1 MCCSKSKLSFN
12 TSIFFFLNFL
22 TTPRLTFFFQHS
34 YKLVKYILV
43 FKVSSKFYRL
53 QNYPGSMVFIL
64 CYLKEDTLKVHFCII
79 LRDCKS
85 SIKAELGN
93 EHLMTGPTGNSEF
106 CFPETLNIEVEGKQN
121 SLTPE
126 RPVNK

>member
-1 MCCSKSKLSFN
+1 
-12 TSIFFFLNFL
+12 
-22 TTPRLTFFFQHS
+22 
-34 YKLVKYILV
+34 
-43 FKVSSKFYRL
+43 
-53 QNYPGSMVFIL
+53 MVFIL

-93 EHLMTGPTGNSEF
+93 EHLMTGPTRNSEF

-126 RPVNK
+126 RPVNKWFIQLNLKIEKILRKIILLDSWHTNLPRF